1 MRKMLKTIS
10 LIMAALCGAA
20 LLVAASRPVLLPA
33 TPPAAASAKTN
44 WNAVVARTARDSHL
58 LGNPNAPIKLVEYI
72 SYTCPH
78 CAAFEK
84 EGTDTILL
92 GLVRP
97 GKASMEFRPLLR
109 NAVDAAATLMVN
121 CGNPNRFQGN
131 HAAVLRNQEKWLVQ
145 PSEAQVQRWATG
157 DLPSRLRAI
166 ASDMSLYP
174 LFEARGYTRVELDR
188 CLADEQQLRAI
199 TAENQAAQQAGVEST
214 PTFLIN
220 GQIQQ
225 VHAWSEL
232 RPLLDAAT
240 Q

>member
-1 MRKMLKTIS
+1 
-10 LIMAALCGAA
+10 
-20 LLVAASRPVLLPA
+20 
-33 TPPAAASAKTN
+33 
-44 WNAVVARTARDSHL
+44 
-58 LGNPNAPIKLVEYI
+58 
-72 SYTCPH
+72 
-78 CAAFEK
+78 
-84 EGTDTILL
+84 
-92 GLVRP
+92 
-97 GKASMEFRPLLR
+97 
-109 NAVDAAATLMVN
+109 
-121 CGNPNRFQGN
+121 
-131 HAAVLRNQEKWLVQ
+131 
-145 PSEAQVQRWATG
+145 
-157 DLPSRLRAI
+157 
-166 ASDMSLYP
+166 MSLYP